1 MILKWQIKSKFPK
14 ECQQT
19 TLVPLSVLIQLK
31 FAKEKLNVN
40 RLKL

>member
-19 TLVPLSVLIQLK
+19 TQVPLSVLIQLK
-31 FAKEKLNVN
+31 FFEKA
-40 RLKL
+40 LKGEIKC